1 VILKKLEKDYDPT
14 SRWQALRMLE
24 QAQENNWLVTGLIY
38 VEPNTPSMYDLYAMP
53 ETPLNRMTEKQLR
66 PTRESLQKINEMIF

>member
-1 VILKKLEKDYDPT
+1 
-14 SRWQALRMLE
+14 
-24 QAQENNWLVTGLIY
+24 
-38 VEPNTPSMYDLYAMP
+38 MYDLYAMP